1 MFMTAVRRDSTS
13 GLQRRHDAMGW
24 PVAVIGA
31 TLAVAVTV
39 IHILD
44 QGGVGAMKDPAYLGY
59 GYWALELA
67 GLVSAGLL
75 FSRYRR
81 LGWLL
86 AAAVATGPLVGIT
99 ISRSVGLPNATE
111 DIGNWGEPIG
121 VMAMVVEAALLL
133 LAALMLRRS
142 SPDQSEY

>member
-1 MFMTAVRRDSTS
+1 MFTTAERRGSTS
-13 GLQRRHDAMGW
+13 GMQRRHDAMGW
-24 PVAVIGA
+24 PLAAIGA
-31 TLAVAVTV
+31 ALAVAVTV

-44 QGGVGAMKDPAYLGY
+44 QGGIFAMKDPAYLGY
-59 GYWALELA
+59 GFWALELA
-67 GLVSAGLL
+67 GLVCAGLL

-86 AAAVATGPLVGIT
+86 AAAVATGPLAGIT

-121 VMAMVVEAALLL
+121 VIAMVVEATLLL
-133 LAALMLRRS
+133 LAGLMLRRH
-142 SPDQSEY
+142 SPDQSEH